1 MKKYTFSNDGPFFM
15 RIWSGGWGGFAL
27 QVFISLPGWGQ
38 NHFFFC
44 SAKEKAVLDS
54 EKEKVDQWK

>member
-27 QVFISLPGWGQ
+27 QVFISLPGRG
-38 NHFFFC
+38 H
-44 SAKEKAVLDS
+44 SPAVGGRLS
-54 EKEKVDQWK
+54 LGGYAA